1 MFQAG
6 NGFLCA
12 LSPTFCAM
20 FAAADANSATFVRL
34 FINFHFSAM
43 LIYILLFVAFMLALV
58 GIVGAIVP
66 ALPGPPVSFAALLIA
81 FFFGDGEITSTTLLV
96 MFVLTVVVT
105 VFDYVAPVW
114 LTKLGGGSKY
124 AVWGSTVGLLVGLFF
139 MPLGLLLG
147 PLVGAFVGELWHNQ
161 QAGKAVRVA
170 MMSFIAF
177 LLTTGLKLILSVV
190 MMAQVIFATF

>member
-1 MFQAG
+1 
-6 NGFLCA
+6 
-12 LSPTFCAM
+12 
-20 FAAADANSATFVRL
+20 
-34 FINFHFSAM
+34 M
-43 LIYILLFVAFMLALV
+43 LIYILLFVAFLLALV

-66 ALPGPPVSFAALLIA
+66 ALPGPPLSFVALLIA
-81 FFFGDGEITSTTLLV
+81 YFFGDGEITSTTLLV

-139 MPLGLLLG
+139 MPLGLLAG

-190 MMAQVIFATF
+190 MMAQVIFAAF

>member
-1 MFQAG
+1 
-6 NGFLCA
+6 
-12 LSPTFCAM
+12 
-20 FAAADANSATFVRL
+20 
-34 FINFHFSAM
+34 M
-43 LIYILLFVAFMLALV
+43 LIYILLFVAFLLALI

-81 FFFGDGEITSTTLLV
+81 YFFGDGEITSTTLLV
-96 MFVLTVVVT
+96 MFVLTVVVS

-124 AVWGSTVGLLVGLFF
+124 AVWGSTVGLLIGLFF

-161 QAGKAVRVA
+161 QTGKAVRVA

>member
-1 MFQAG
+1 
-6 NGFLCA
+6 
-12 LSPTFCAM
+12 
-20 FAAADANSATFVRL
+20 
-34 FINFHFSAM
+34 M
-43 LIYILLFVAFMLALV
+43 LIYILLFVAFLLALI

-66 ALPGPPVSFAALLIA
+66 ALPGPPLSFVALLIA
-81 FFFGDGEITSTTLLV
+81 YFCGDGEITSTTLLV
-96 MFVLTVVVT
+96 MFALTVVVS

-114 LTKLGGGSKY
+114 LTRLGGGSKY

-161 QAGKAVRVA
+161 QAGKAVCVA